1 MASPRI
7 LVLLF
12 TILSLLVSLDAFDPD
27 LKTPLEEY
35 AKPKCFEEDYYDD
48 EDDFFEDEGDT
59 GNLSLKLLL
68 LIIAFLKIPLIRVLV
83 FKIPQESCS
92 WRFQHVSLTRL
103 TVAKMLKMS
112 PMEYV
117 QRGEPF
123 SNQVTIMRTIC
134 I

>member
-12 TILSLLVSLDAFDPD
+12 TVLSLLVSLDAFDPD

-48 EDDFFEDEGDT
+48 DDDFFEDEGDR
-59 GNLSLKLLL
+59 GNLFGNCYILV
-68 LIIAFLKIPLIRVLV
+68 IIAFLKNALIRVLV

-123 SNQVTIMRTIC
+123 SNQVKKS
-134 I
+134 